1 MSYQSQL
8 DSLTGFIKSNVPP
21 RAMLSFS
28 SEMTGLKT
36 VPAAKELGLGQVRL
50 SVIRYDAELMW
61 ERFPFRECDPRLL
74 MALIEVWLAQ
84 DSAERE
90 LFSQIG
96 ITSADP
102 DWDIELIDEENAIVT
117 VTVPMAES
125 LVIVPDDS
133 GPVPYQGARYRLA
146 DPEIWTALSALVYAP
161 GGDVPGVAE

>member
-1 MSYQSQL
+1 MSDNSQL
-8 DSLTGFIKSNVPP
+8 DSLTGFLNEFMPA
-21 RAMLSFS
+21 RAMQSFT
-28 SEMTGLKT
+28 SEMANLKT
-36 VPAAKELGLGQVRL
+36 IPAAKELGLGQVRL

>member
-1 MSYQSQL
+1 MSYVSQL
-8 DSLTGFIKSNVPP
+8 DSLTGFIKANVPK

-36 VPAAKELGLGQVRL
+36 VPAAKALGLGQVRL

-84 DSAERE
+84 DSDERG

-96 ITSADP
+96 ISNADP

-125 LVIVPDDS
+125 LVIVPDDD
-133 GPVPYQGARYRLA
+133 GPIPYQGARYRLA
-146 DPEIWTALSALVYAP
+146 DAEIWTALSALVFAP
-161 GGDVPGVAE
+161 GGDVPGIAE